1 MSVAVQLTYAMR
13 RNSAR
18 SARNR
23 GRADVADVLPHDAR
37 AIRRCTARYDSSRA
51 VAAVAVN
58 GVLGTTSGMKTP
70 VRDGDTVAFVK
81 ARRRLSVCSPSNL
94 LEGGEMSEIAGDTS

>member
-1 MSVAVQLTYAMR
+1 MA

-18 SARNR
+18 SASRS
-23 GRADVADVLPHDAR
+23 RARRRSRDVLRMTRERFGGAP
-37 AIRRCTARYDSSRA
+37 ARYDELTR

-58 GVLGTTSGMKTP
+58 GVLVNYKRGMKTP

-81 ARRRLSVCSPSNL
+81 AAA
-94 LEGGEMSEIAGDTS
+94 GG